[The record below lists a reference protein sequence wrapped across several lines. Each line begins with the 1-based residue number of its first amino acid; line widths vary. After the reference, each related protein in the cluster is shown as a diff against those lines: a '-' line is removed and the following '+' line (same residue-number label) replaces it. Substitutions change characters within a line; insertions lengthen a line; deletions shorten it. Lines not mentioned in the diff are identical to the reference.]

1 MDKNDTQNAKNTTK
15 RITLTAVM
23 TAVGVVL
30 LWIGLWAAAAYRVG
44 YDFIL
49 PSPFSVL
56 KKFFTIITEKGFF
69 VTVLLSLWR
78 VLCGF
83 AIGAAIGLFGAFLS
97 YLFLPLKIF
106 FSPLIKI
113 VRATPVASFIL
124 IAVLW
129 IPSSSVPIFISFLM
143 VFPIVYTSVL
153 TGLENADEKL
163 SEVTR
168 LYRFSLWKKI
178 KLFYLPSSISY
189 FGSACI
195 TSLGLAWKSSVAAE
209 VLCVTKNSIGEKL
222 YLSNIYLE
230 SAELLAW
237 TVTVVLLSVGMEALI
252 KLIASKIQKG
262 TRRHYERNIDK

>member
-1 MDKNDTQNAKNTTK
+1 MYKNNPQNVKNITK
-15 RITLTAVM
+15 KAALTAVL

-30 LWIGLWAAAAYRVG
+30 LWIGLWAIAAHRVG

-49 PSPFSVL
+49 PSPLSVL
-56 KKFFTIITEKGFF
+56 KKLFEIITEKGFF
-69 VTVLLSLWR
+69 LTVLLSLLR
-78 VLCGF
+78 VLWGF
-83 AIGAAIGLFGAFLS
+83 ILGAVIGLIGAFLS
-97 YLFLPLKIF
+97 YLLLPLKIF

-129 IPSSSVPIFISFLM
+129 IPSGTVPVFISFLM
-143 VFPIVYTSVL
+143 VFPIVYTNVL
-153 TGLENADEKL
+153 TGLENADKGL
-163 SEVTR
+163 GEVTKI
-168 LYRFSLWKKI
+168 YRFSLWKRI
-178 KLFYLPSSISY
+178 KLFYLPSSLPY
-189 FGSACI
+189 FGGACI

-252 KLIASKIQKG
+252 KLVAAKVKKG
-262 TRRHYERNIDK
+262 ARRQYEGNQD